1 MYSFGY
7 VAVIGK
13 PNAGKSSLVN
23 ALVGEKVAIVTNRPQ
38 TTRDNIL
45 GILNGKN
52 YQVVLVD
59 TPGVHHTKNKLDK
72 RMMKNVRSAISG
84 VDLILYLVDG
94 TKEIDQEEKDYFEH
108 LPEPKYLVRTKV
120 DKKGQ
125 KIFDSDFKISSLTGE
140 NVGTLK
146 EFLIS
151 KMPKSENKN
160 FVYDQDFYTDKSVKF
175 LIAEEIRQNALILLK
190 DELPHGIAIDIERF
204 DEKPNITIIEGQIIC
219 ENERHKGIII
229 GKGGSVLKKIG
240 SQTREFAENLLGTKV
255 LLKLFVKVEKDWR
268 NKDTSLN
275 KLGY

>member
-1 MYSFGY
+1 
-7 VAVIGK
+7 
-13 PNAGKSSLVN
+13 
-23 ALVGEKVAIVTNRPQ
+23 
-38 TTRDNIL
+38 
-45 GILNGKN
+45 
-52 YQVVLVD
+52 
-59 TPGVHHTKNKLDK
+59 
-72 RMMKNVRSAISG
+72 MMKNVRSAISG

-94 TKEIDQEEKDYFEH
+94 TKEIEQEEKDYFEH

>member
-13 PNAGKSSLVN
+13 ANAGKSSLVN

-59 TPGVHHTKNKLDK
+59 TPGVHHSKNKLDK
-72 RMMKNVRSAISG
+72 RMMKNVRSAIAG
-84 VDLILYLVDG
+84 VDLILYLADG
-94 TKEIDQEEKDYFEH
+94 TKEIDEEEKDYFEH
-108 LPEPKYLVRTKV
+108 LPEPKYLVKTKI

-125 KIFDSDFKISSLTGE
+125 KEFESDFKVSSLTGE
-140 NVGTLK
+140 NINNLK
-146 EFLIS
+146 QFLIE
-151 KMPKSENKN
+151 KMPKSEKKN
-160 FVYDQDFYTDKSVKF
+160 FAFDQDYYTDKSVKF

-190 DELPHGIAIDIERF
+190 EELPHGIATTIERF
-204 DEKPNITIIEGQIIC
+204 EEKPNLTIIDAQVIC
-219 ENERHKGIII
+219 ENERHKGMII
-229 GKGGSVLKKIG
+229 GKGGIVLKKIG
-240 SQTREFAENLLGTKV
+240 TQTRAFAEELLGTKV
-255 LLKLFVKVEKDWR
+255 LLKIFVKVDKDWR
-268 NKDTSLN
+268 NKDASLN